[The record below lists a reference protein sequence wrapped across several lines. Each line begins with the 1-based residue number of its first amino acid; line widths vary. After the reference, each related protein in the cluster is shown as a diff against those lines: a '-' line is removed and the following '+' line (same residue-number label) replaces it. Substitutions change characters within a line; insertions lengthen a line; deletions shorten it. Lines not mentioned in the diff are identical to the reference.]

1 MANRSQD
8 WFRQAQRDL
17 EQAECARAAGHHE
30 WCCFISQQAAE
41 KSLPVPADL
50 LVYTE
55 TEWGSIDPSSRFGQ
69 VLATATRWVYARDAP
84 GVPPTPPS

>member
-41 KSLPVPADL
+41 KSAKTRHLHVGQEA
-50 LVYTE
+50 
-55 TEWGSIDPSSRFGQ
+55 WGHVVASPS
-69 VLATATRWVYARDAP
+69 
-84 GVPPTPPS
+84 